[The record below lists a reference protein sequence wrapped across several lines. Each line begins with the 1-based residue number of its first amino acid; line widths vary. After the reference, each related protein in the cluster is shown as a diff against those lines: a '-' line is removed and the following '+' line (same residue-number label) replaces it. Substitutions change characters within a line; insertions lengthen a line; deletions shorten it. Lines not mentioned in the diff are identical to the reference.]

1 MGQARNGVRVGGTGT
16 GKTHLVTAI
25 GINAV
30 NQRCRAGFFS
40 AVDPVNKL
48 EAGHRDG
55 QAGRPGEQLPRID
68 LVIIDEPG
76 DLPLADSGGRLLFQL
91 ISKRYER
98 TSILLTTNLACAEWP
113 TVSTD
118 PKMTTALLDRLTHHC
133 DIIETGNE
141 NWRINHRD
149 ESRSADQ
156 N

>member
-1 MGQARNGVRVGGTGT
+1 M
-16 GKTHLVTAI
+16 
-25 GINAV
+25 
-30 NQRCRAGFFS
+30 
-40 AVDPVNKL
+40 DPVNKL
-48 EAGHRDG
+48 EAEHRDG
-55 QAGRPGEQLPRID
+55 QAGRPGEQLTRID

-76 DLPLADSGGRLLFQL
+76 DLPLADSGGRLLFQF

-113 TVSTD
+113 TVFTD

-149 ESRSADQ
+149 QSRSADQ